1 MNRIIASFTV
11 LFALIVLSTITYA
24 APIIFPVQV
33 SGDLRYLV
41 DDVGKPVLIHG
52 DSSWSL
58 IAQLNRTEVL
68 DYLDDRESK
77 GFNALV
83 VNLIE
88 SHFSDNPPKNAY
100 GQDPFTTPGD
110 FSTPNAAY
118 FAHVDWILRTAEV
131 RGILVLLN
139 PAYMGHPNNGISGS
153 SNQGWYDEIVSNGPT
168 KNRKYGQWLGNR
180 YKPYNNI
187 IWIWA
192 GDQIPAVGSTGVKNQ
207 IEILKGIKETA
218 PAHIHTAHFKRTT
231 TALEHPDFAPYMD
244 LDLNYSKHLTYINAQ
259 RAYTRTN
266 FLPTFLYEAYY
277 EGSTLT
283 PTSSSV
289 IRSQAYWANL
299 TGSTGQVF
307 GQDPLWR
314 FKSSWRSFLNTPS
327 TIDMT
332 HVLSVFQDMPWHTLV
347 PDFNHSVVTSGFG
360 TFGGYNYVT
369 AARSVD
375 GELIM
380 AYIPSTGTTH
390 SSITVNMAKL
400 SSQAIG
406 RWYNPTNGVYTTISG
421 SPFNNTGL
429 RTFTTP
435 GNNGTGTNDWLLLL
449 QANLS
454 VSL

>member
-11 LFALIVLSTITYA
+11 LFTLIVLSTITYA
-24 APIIFPVQV
+24 APIIFPFQV

-52 DSSWSL
+52 DSSWS
-58 IAQLNRTEVL
+58 IIVQLDTTGVL
-68 DYLDDRESK
+68 DYLDDRRNK

-88 SHFSDNPPKNAY
+88 SHFSNNPPKNVF
-100 GQDPFTTPGD
+100 GQGPFTTPGN
-110 FSTPNAAY
+110 FATPNEAY
-118 FAHVDWILRTAEV
+118 FAHVDWILQKAEE

-139 PAYMGHPNNGISGS
+139 PAYMGHPNNGQNGASI
-153 SNQGWYDEIVSNGPT
+153 QGWYSTIVANGPS
-168 KNRKYGQWLGNR
+168 KNRSYGQWLGNR

-192 GDQIPAVGSTGVKNQ
+192 GDQVPAVGSTGVKYQ
-207 IEILKGIKETA
+207 LEILKGIKETA
-218 PAHIHTAHFKRTT
+218 PDHLHTAHFKRTT
-231 TALEHPDFAPYMD
+231 TALEHPDFAPHMD
-244 LDLNYSKHLTYINAQ
+244 LDLNYSKHFTYLNAQ

-283 PTSSSV
+283 PTSRSL
-289 IRSQAYWANL
+289 IRAQAYWANL

-314 FKSSWRSFLNTPS
+314 FKSNWRSFLNTS
-327 TIDMT
+327 GTKDMT
-332 HVLSVFQDMPWHTLV
+332 HVLAVFQDKPWHTLV

-360 TFGGYNYVT
+360 TFGGSTYVT
-369 AARSVD
+369 AARSSSGGLV
-375 GELIM
+375 M
-380 AYIPSTGTTH
+380 AYIPSTGTGAK
-390 SSITVNMAKL
+390 SITVNMAKL
-400 SSQAIG
+400 SSSVSG
-406 RWYNPTNGVYTTISG
+406 RWYNPTSGVYTTISG
-421 SPFNNTGL
+421 SPLKNAGS

-449 QANLS
+449 QADLS
-454 VSL
+454 VPL